1 LADAE
6 GAGWIGLTERDEGV
20 AETGGILL
28 RDREDTDAALGTSG
42 AAREVR
48 ATTLCGAGKC
58 GVNDLYEISD
68 GRPRK
73 G

>member
-1 LADAE
+1 LRDAP
-6 GAGWIGLTERDEGV
+6 GAGWIGLTEREERV

-42 AAREVR
+42 PAREVR
-48 ATTLCGAGKC
+48 ATTLGGGGKC
-58 GVNDLYEISD
+58 GINDLYEISD
-68 GRPRK
+68 GPPRK